1 MDWMS
6 SNLGENE
13 YEYFPPSS
21 TKFLKLLHKSSGTY
35 TVGIRFLNYKM
46 DTECLCAYC
55 PRDPRVHLTLINL
68 DPNESWTLV
77 ADFVYS
83 RYAPKPLFI
92 GEVSGEHAEK
102 FDESEVVGALKHLL
116 LLSWDDKQ

>member
-6 SNLGENE
+6 SNLGESD

-21 TKFLKLLHKSSGTY
+21 AKFLKLLHKSSGTY
-35 TVGIRFLNYKM
+35 TAGIRFLNYKM
-46 DTECLCAYC
+46 ETGYLGAAYS
-55 PRDPRVHLTLINL
+55 RDPRVHLTLINT